1 MRGTME
7 LRDVSKELLRKASD
21 GDLDAFGEIY
31 KAASGFVFNVA
42 LRVTGNHEDALESTQ
57 ETFIKIFKHL
67 RKFKFESSFKTWI
80 YRITVNTA
88 LDIRKK
94 TGMEANRRVQLDD
107 EFDLEKVDFGK
118 SNDNS
123 AELNIEDL
131 TNKETVERML
141 RKLNPDQRAVIVLRD
156 MEGMSYEDIARTL
169 QINKNTVR
177 SRLKRARETLVRRG
191 G

>member
-1 MRGTME
+1 ME
-7 LRDVSKELLRKASD
+7 LRDVSKELLRKASE

-42 LRVTGNHEDALESTQ
+42 LRVTGNHENALESAQ

-67 RKFKFESSFKTWI
+67 KQFKFQSSFKTWV

-94 TGMEANRRVQLDD
+94 SGIEAGRRIALDD
-107 EFDLEKVDFGK
+107 DFDIEKVDFGK

-123 AELNIEDL
+123 AEQNLEDL
-131 TNKETVERML
+131 TNKETVERL
-141 RKLNPDQRAVIVLRD
+141 LDKLNADQRAVVVLRD
-156 MEGMSYEDIARTL
+156 MQGMSYEDIAQTL
-169 QINKNTVR
+169 RINKNTVR